1 MLRSLSSLIVS
12 ALLIAIPG
20 AVGAGDAPG
29 LAHIIKTRELRVAM
43 SGGQPPL
50 NMKSKA
56 GDIIGLEADLAALLA
71 EAMGVKL
78 LIVEKP
84 FPQLL
89 GALQKKEV
97 DMVMSG
103 MTMTVQ
109 RNLVAAFAGPYLVS
123 GKSILTKSSALAR
136 ADALEDINMAEL
148 KLAALENSTSQ
159 SFVELVAPE
168 AKLVKIQSYDE
179 GVEMVLKDEVDAL
192 VADHPICALSVLRY
206 PDKGLAT
213 LNTPFTVEPI
223 GIVLP
228 AGDPLLVN
236 LVENYLAGMETS
248 GLLERL
254 RTRWFEDASWL
265 DQLP

>member
-1 MLRSLSSLIVS
+1 MFRVLSSLIVS
-12 ALLIAIPG
+12 ALLIAVSG
-20 AVGAGDAPG
+20 AASAEDAAG
-29 LAHIIKTRELRVAM
+29 LARIIKTRELRVAM

-56 GDIIGLEADLAALLA
+56 GDIIGLEADLAGLLA

-78 LIVEKP
+78 QIVEKP

-89 GALQKKEV
+89 GALRRNEV

-109 RNLVAAFAGPYLVS
+109 RNLIAAFAGPYLVS

-136 ADALEDINMAEL
+136 TAALEDINAAEL
-148 KLAALENSTSQ
+148 KLAALGNSTSQ
-159 SFVELVAPE
+159 SFVQLVAPE

-192 VADHPICALSVLRY
+192 VADHPICALSLLRN
-206 PDKGLAT
+206 PGKGLAT
-213 LNTPFTVEPI
+213 LITPFTIEPI
-223 GIVLP
+223 GIALP

-248 GLLERL
+248 GLLARL
-254 RTRWFEDASWL
+254 RMRWFEDASWL